1 MGRQKFTTM
10 LTGGD
15 RRSIGRSNEIV
26 SMVLRR
32 PKQLPE
38 LVGCLWSADA
48 IVRMRAADA
57 IEKISLQKAALLER
71 YKADL
76 LELMEE
82 AQQQELRWHLA
93 LLIPRLS
100 LTKVEQRRAVSAL
113 RGYLNDRSSIVKT
126 CALQGL
132 ADLSRVIPA
141 LRQPIKELLEESSR
155 TGTAAVRARARKL
168 LLETE

>member
-1 MGRQKFTTM
+1 MGSRKLTTM
-10 LTGGD
+10 LAGGD

-32 PKQLPE
+32 PQQLPE
-38 LVGCLWSADA
+38 LIGCLWSADA

-57 IEKISLQKAALLER
+57 IEKISLQKADLLER

-76 LELMEE
+76 LELMEG
-82 AQQQELRWHLA
+82 AQQQELRWHMA
-93 LLIPRLS
+93 LVIPRLP
-100 LTKVEQRRAVSAL
+100 LTESEQKRAVASL
-113 RGYLNDRSSIVKT
+113 RAYLNDRSSIVKT

-141 LRQPIKELLEESSR
+141 LRPPIKKLLEESSR
-155 TGTAAVRARARKL
+155 TGTAAMRARARKL
-168 LLETE
+168 LSKEE